1 MSASLFIIMEDFSAQ
16 SQLAAL
22 TAATFNHVTVGLRL
36 RLKSGWTVLLAG
48 CRLLPLCKWNLR
60 HKSILSDR
68 LKRIWP
74 LWLVVDHQK
83 IVFTA
88 TLSATLTLTNAP
100 LRSSQKRAE
109 AGSGLDDRIISTPL
123 RALLPGSHLTA
134 ATPESVR
141 REGVLTDGENG
152 ETDQKVNKYLQKRLQ
167 S

>member
-1 MSASLFIIMEDFSAQ
+1 M
-16 SQLAAL
+16 
-22 TAATFNHVTVGLRL
+22 
-36 RLKSGWTVLLAG
+36 
-48 CRLLPLCKWNLR
+48 
-60 HKSILSDR
+60 
-68 LKRIWP
+68 
-74 LWLVVDHQK
+74 VVDHQK

-152 ETDQKVNKYLQKRLQ
+152 ETDQKVNKYLQKNAYSPNQVQIGSPHIQYASSFINRYYSLLNWRQ
-167 S
+167 DFTAL